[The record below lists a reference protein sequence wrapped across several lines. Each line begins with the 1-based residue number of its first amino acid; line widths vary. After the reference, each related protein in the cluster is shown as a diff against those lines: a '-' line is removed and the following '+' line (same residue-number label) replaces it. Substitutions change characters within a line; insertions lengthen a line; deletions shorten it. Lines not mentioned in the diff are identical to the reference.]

1 MNKISK
7 FLTLVILIVVVL
19 LFGIYQY
26 RTFIQTEIYQEN
38 SEHLLATYEQVSRTF
53 TLFTQRNWNVLADWD
68 EYLQYISD
76 SENTETAWHDF
87 ADRKNNWQYSDF
99 YMFNEHCD
107 FLTASNRK
115 GTADSI
121 RNCFQE
127 MYSSGCP
134 TISDYTASSGK
145 HKVVFAIPLSNPFC
159 LDNITYTGVAVSYDV
174 TTVEDMISNNVYG
187 DKSSCYLV
195 NAKGHVILSLESQSE
210 FLSEQ
215 DNLFTFL
222 KSNAVFSENT
232 NDAVEHDLQK
242 VVEGRAKFN
251 SQGTSYYMVYQPVG
265 LNDWSILG
273 IVQTAAVNSPD
284 EKIMHVTI
292 AAITVLA
299 ACLLLLL
306 LRLSSLNAEY
316 KLKHQELLHQALK
329 AQKEQ
334 TDQLFYGMTCI
345 VDRYIVVDLL
355 KNRYEYHEYSSNSL
369 YPETGSYQNLL
380 DTVARNYIVLSD
392 TENIKISHLL
402 NKEYLQKVLHKGNG
416 IMKIEYSK
424 RTENIYKLMNVV
436 AVEWDESGIPLKV
449 MMISQDIGKRH
460 ELENL
465 ANTDGLTG
473 LFNERYFSSVLHRKE
488 KKKLPF
494 VLYYL
499 DLDHFK
505 PVNDT
510 YGHDMGDKLLKAVA
524 ERLLKCIRS
533 NDFAFRIGGDEFAL
547 IISAEM
553 EDSLCMQTKMRIIQ
567 SLLRPYEI
575 DGKTLHIG
583 ASCGYAVYPL
593 ETEDTGKIR
602 ILADQRMY
610 AEKKKIIKKPQGLSP
625 KILLQMTECKRGAV
639 GKCNFSSRQPLLHY
653 LLMHHSEHQRS
664 SMTFFY
670 SHTSVCLPGE
680 WPP

>member
-1 MNKISK
+1 MSQQPHHQKKENIMNKICK
-7 FLTLVILIVVVL
+7 FLTLIILIVAVL

-38 SEHLLATYEQVSRTF
+38 SEHLLATYEQVNRTF
-53 TLFTQRNWNVLADWD
+53 TLFTQRNWNVLSDWD

-76 SENTETAWHDF
+76 SENTETVWHDF

-107 FLTASNRK
+107 FLTANNRK

-127 MYSSGCP
+127 MYSFECP

-145 HKVVFAIPLSNPFC
+145 HKVVFAIPLSHPFC
-159 LDNITYTGVAVSYDV
+159 LNNITYTGVAVSYDV
-174 TTVEDMISNNVYG
+174 TTVEDMMSNNVYG

-210 FLSEQ
+210 FLSEHE
-215 DNLFTFL
+215 NLFTFL
-222 KSNAVFSENT
+222 KDNAVFSENT
-232 NDAVEHDLQK
+232 YDAVEHDLQK
-242 VVEGRAKFN
+242 VVKGRAKFN

-299 ACLLLLL
+299 TCLLLLL

-345 VDRYIVVDLL
+345 VDRYTVVDLL
-355 KNRYEYHEYSSNSL
+355 KDRYEYHEYSSNSL

-424 RTENIYKLMNVV
+424 RTENIYKIMNVV
-436 AVEWDESGIPLKV
+436 AVEWDEAGIPQKV
-449 MMISQDIGKRH
+449 MMIAQDIGKRH

-488 KKKLPF
+488 QKKLPF

-553 EDSLCMQTKMRIIQ
+553 GDSLCMQTKMRIVQ
-567 SLLRPYEI
+567 SLLLPYEI

-610 AEKKKIIKKPQGLSP
+610 AEKKENHRKAAESQSKDPSP
-625 KILLQMTECKRGAV
+625 
-639 GKCNFSSRQPLLHY
+639 ND
-653 LLMHHSEHQRS
+653 
-664 SMTFFY
+664 
-670 SHTSVCLPGE
+670 
-680 WPP
+680 

>member
-1 MNKISK
+1 MNKICK
-7 FLTLVILIVVVL
+7 FLTLIILIVAVL

-38 SEHLLATYEQVSRTF
+38 SEHLLATYEQVNRTF
-53 TLFTQRNWNVLADWD
+53 TLFTQRNWNVLSDWD

-76 SENTETAWHDF
+76 SENTETVWHDF

-107 FLTASNRK
+107 FLTANNRK

-127 MYSSGCP
+127 MYSFECP

-145 HKVVFAIPLSNPFC
+145 HKVVFAIPLSHPFC
-159 LDNITYTGVAVSYDV
+159 LNNITYTGVAVSYDV
-174 TTVEDMISNNVYG
+174 STVEDMISNNVYG

-210 FLSEQ
+210 FLSGHE
-215 DNLFTFL
+215 NLFTFL
-222 KSNAVFSENT
+222 KDNAVFSENT
-232 NDAVEHDLQK
+232 YDAVEHDLQK
-242 VVEGRAKFN
+242 VVKGRAKFN

-299 ACLLLLL
+299 TCLLLLL

-345 VDRYIVVDLL
+345 VDRYTVVDLL
-355 KNRYEYHEYSSNSL
+355 KDRYEYHEYSSNNL

-380 DTVARNYIVLSD
+380 DTAARNYIVLSD
-392 TENIKISHLL
+392 TENIKMSHLL

-424 RTENIYKLMNVV
+424 RTENIYKIMNVV
-436 AVEWDESGIPLKV
+436 AVEWDEAGIPQKV

-488 KKKLPF
+488 QKKLPF

-553 EDSLCMQTKMRIIQ
+553 GDSLCMQTKMRIVQ
-567 SLLRPYEI
+567 SLLLPYEI

-610 AEKKKIIKKPQGLSP
+610 AEKKENHRKAAESQSKDPSP
-625 KILLQMTECKRGAV
+625 
-639 GKCNFSSRQPLLHY
+639 ND
-653 LLMHHSEHQRS
+653 
-664 SMTFFY
+664 
-670 SHTSVCLPGE
+670 
-680 WPP
+680 

>member
-1 MNKISK
+1 MNKICK
-7 FLTLVILIVVVL
+7 FLTLIILIVAVL

-38 SEHLLATYEQVSRTF
+38 SEHLLATYEQVNRTF
-53 TLFTQRNWNVLADWD
+53 TLFTQRNWNVLSDWD

-76 SENTETAWHDF
+76 SENTETVWHDF

-107 FLTASNRK
+107 FLTANNRK

-127 MYSSGCP
+127 MYSFECP

-145 HKVVFAIPLSNPFC
+145 HKVVFAIPLSHPFC
-159 LDNITYTGVAVSYDV
+159 LNNITYTGVAVSYDV

-210 FLSEQ
+210 FLSEHE
-215 DNLFTFL
+215 NLFTFL
-222 KSNAVFSENT
+222 KDNAVFSENT
-232 NDAVEHDLQK
+232 YDAVEHDLQK
-242 VVEGRAKFN
+242 VVKGRAKFN
-251 SQGTSYYMVYQPVG
+251 SQGTSYYMFYQPVG

-299 ACLLLLL
+299 TCLLLLL

-345 VDRYIVVDLL
+345 VDRYTVVDLL
-355 KNRYEYHEYSSNSL
+355 KDRYEYHEYSSNSL

-424 RTENIYKLMNVV
+424 RTENVYKIMNVV
-436 AVEWDESGIPLKV
+436 AVEWDEAGIPQKV
-449 MMISQDIGKRH
+449 MMIAQDIGKRH

-488 KKKLPF
+488 QKKLPF

-533 NDFAFRIGGDEFAL
+533 NDLAFRIGGDEFAL

-553 EDSLCMQTKMRIIQ
+553 EDSLCMQTKMRIVQ
-567 SLLRPYEI
+567 SLLLPYEI

-610 AEKKKIIKKPQGLSP
+610 AEKKENHRKAAESQSKDPSP
-625 KILLQMTECKRGAV
+625 
-639 GKCNFSSRQPLLHY
+639 ND
-653 LLMHHSEHQRS
+653 
-664 SMTFFY
+664 
-670 SHTSVCLPGE
+670 
-680 WPP
+680 

>member
-215 DNLFTFL
+215 ENLFTFL
-222 KSNAVFSENT
+222 KDNAVFSENT

-292 AAITVLA
+292 DAITVLA

-355 KNRYEYHEYSSNSL
+355 KDRYEYHEYSSNSL

-424 RTENIYKLMNVV
+424 RTENVYKIMNVV
-436 AVEWDESGIPLKV
+436 AVEWDEAGIPQKV
-449 MMISQDIGKRH
+449 MMIAQDIGKRH

-488 KKKLPF
+488 QKKLPF

-610 AEKKKIIKKPQGLSP
+610 AEKKENHQKAARSQSKDPSP
-625 KILLQMTECKRGAV
+625 
-639 GKCNFSSRQPLLHY
+639 ND
-653 LLMHHSEHQRS
+653 
-664 SMTFFY
+664 
-670 SHTSVCLPGE
+670 
-680 WPP
+680 

>member
-1 MNKISK
+1 MNKICK
-7 FLTLVILIVVVL
+7 FLTLIILIVVVL

-38 SEHLLATYEQVSRTF
+38 SEHLLATYEQVNRTF
-53 TLFTQRNWNVLADWD
+53 TLFTQRNWNVLSDWD
-68 EYLQYISD
+68 EYLQCISD
-76 SENTETAWHDF
+76 SENTETVWHDF

-107 FLTASNRK
+107 FLTANNRK

-127 MYSSGCP
+127 MYSSECP
-134 TISDYTASSGK
+134 TISDYIASSGK
-145 HKVVFAIPLSNPFC
+145 HKVVFAIPLSHPFC
-159 LDNITYTGVAVSYDV
+159 LNNITYTGVAVSYDV

-210 FLSEQ
+210 FLSEHE
-215 DNLFTFL
+215 NLFTFL
-222 KSNAVFSENT
+222 KDNAVFSENT
-232 NDAVEHDLQK
+232 YDAVEHDLQK
-242 VVEGRAKFN
+242 VVKGRAKFN
-251 SQGTSYYMVYQPVG
+251 SQGISYYMVYQPVG

-292 AAITVLA
+292 VAITVLA
-299 ACLLLLL
+299 TCLLLLL

-345 VDRYIVVDLL
+345 VDRYTVVDLL
-355 KNRYEYHEYSSNSL
+355 KDRYEYHEYSNSNNL

-380 DTVARNYIVLSD
+380 DTAARNYIVLSD

-424 RTENIYKLMNVV
+424 RTENIYKIMNVV
-436 AVEWDESGIPLKV
+436 AVEWDEAGIPQKV

-488 KKKLPF
+488 QKKLPF

-553 EDSLCMQTKMRIIQ
+553 DDSLCMQTKMRIVQ
-567 SLLRPYEI
+567 SLLLPYEI

-593 ETEDTGKIR
+593 VEATQ
-602 ILADQRMY
+602 LHL
-610 AEKKKIIKKPQGLSP
+610 LSP
-625 KILLQMTECKRGAV
+625 PHHPDCGTQ
-639 GKCNFSSRQPLLHY
+639 FPSQPCCAPELFL
-653 LLMHHSEHQRS
+653 
-664 SMTFFY
+664 
-670 SHTSVCLPGE
+670 
-680 WPP
+680 

>member
-1 MNKISK
+1 MNKICK
-7 FLTLVILIVVVL
+7 FLTLIILIVVVL

-38 SEHLLATYEQVSRTF
+38 SEHLLATYEQVNRTF
-53 TLFTQRNWNVLADWD
+53 TLFTQRNWNVLSDWD
-68 EYLQYISD
+68 EYLQCISD
-76 SENTETAWHDF
+76 SENTETVWHDF

-99 YMFNEHCD
+99 YMFNKHCD
-107 FLTASNRK
+107 FLTANNRK

-121 RNCFQE
+121 QNCFQE

-145 HKVVFAIPLSNPFC
+145 HKVVFAIPLSHPFC
-159 LDNITYTGVAVSYDV
+159 LNNITYTGVAVSYDV

-187 DKSSCYLV
+187 DKSSCYLI

-210 FLSEQ
+210 FLSEHE
-215 DNLFTFL
+215 NLFTFL
-222 KSNAVFSENT
+222 KDNAVFSENT
-232 NDAVEHDLQK
+232 YDAVEHDLQK
-242 VVEGRAKFN
+242 VVKGRAKFN
-251 SQGTSYYMVYQPVG
+251 IQGTSYYMVYQPVG

-299 ACLLLLL
+299 TCLLLLL

-345 VDRYIVVDLL
+345 VDRYTVVDLL
-355 KNRYEYHEYSSNSL
+355 KDRYEYHEYSSNNL

-380 DTVARNYIVLSD
+380 DTAARNYIVLSD
-392 TENIKISHLL
+392 TENIKMSHLL

-424 RTENIYKLMNVV
+424 RTENIYKIMNVV
-436 AVEWDESGIPLKV
+436 AVEWDEAGIPQKV

-488 KKKLPF
+488 QKKLPF

-553 EDSLCMQTKMRIIQ
+553 GDSLCMQTKMRIVQ
-567 SLLRPYEI
+567 SLLLPYEI

-610 AEKKKIIKKPQGLSP
+610 AEKKENHRKAAESQSKDPSP
-625 KILLQMTECKRGAV
+625 
-639 GKCNFSSRQPLLHY
+639 ND
-653 LLMHHSEHQRS
+653 
-664 SMTFFY
+664 
-670 SHTSVCLPGE
+670 
-680 WPP
+680 

>member
-1 MNKISK
+1 MNKICK
-7 FLTLVILIVVVL
+7 FLTLIILIVAVL

-38 SEHLLATYEQVSRTF
+38 SEHLLATYEQVNRTF
-53 TLFTQRNWNVLADWD
+53 TLFTQRNWNVLSDWD

-76 SENTETAWHDF
+76 SENTETVWHDF

-107 FLTASNRK
+107 FLTANNRK

-127 MYSSGCP
+127 MYSFECP

-145 HKVVFAIPLSNPFC
+145 HKVVFAIPLSHPFC
-159 LDNITYTGVAVSYDV
+159 LNNITYTGVAVSYDV

-210 FLSEQ
+210 FLSEHE
-215 DNLFTFL
+215 NLFTFL
-222 KSNAVFSENT
+222 KDNAVFSENT
-232 NDAVEHDLQK
+232 YDAVEHDLQK
-242 VVEGRAKFN
+242 VVKGRAKFN

-299 ACLLLLL
+299 TCLLLLL

-345 VDRYIVVDLL
+345 VDRYTVVDLL
-355 KNRYEYHEYSSNSL
+355 KDRYEYHEYSSNSL

-424 RTENIYKLMNVV
+424 RTENVYKIMNVV
-436 AVEWDESGIPLKV
+436 AVEWDEAGIPQKV
-449 MMISQDIGKRH
+449 MMIAQDIGKRH

-488 KKKLPF
+488 QKKLPF

-553 EDSLCMQTKMRIIQ
+553 EDSLCMQTKMRIVQ
-567 SLLRPYEI
+567 SLLLPYEI

-583 ASCGYAVYPL
+583 ASCGYAVYPR

-610 AEKKKIIKKPQGLSP
+610 AEKKENHRKAAESQSKDPSP
-625 KILLQMTECKRGAV
+625 
-639 GKCNFSSRQPLLHY
+639 ND
-653 LLMHHSEHQRS
+653 
-664 SMTFFY
+664 
-670 SHTSVCLPGE
+670 
-680 WPP
+680 

>member
-1 MNKISK
+1 MNKICK
-7 FLTLVILIVVVL
+7 GLTLIILIVVVL

-38 SEHLLATYEQVSRTF
+38 SEHLLATYEQVNRTF
-53 TLFTQRNWNVLADWD
+53 TLFTQRNWNVLSDWD
-68 EYLQYISD
+68 EYLQCISD
-76 SENTETAWHDF
+76 SENTETVWHDF

-107 FLTASNRK
+107 FLTANNRK

-127 MYSSGCP
+127 MYSSECP
-134 TISDYTASSGK
+134 TISDYIASSGK
-145 HKVVFAIPLSNPFC
+145 HKVVFAIPLSHPFC
-159 LDNITYTGVAVSYDV
+159 LNNITYTGVAVSYDV

-210 FLSEQ
+210 FLSEHE
-215 DNLFTFL
+215 NLFTFL
-222 KSNAVFSENT
+222 KDNAVFSENT
-232 NDAVEHDLQK
+232 YDAVEHDLQK
-242 VVEGRAKFN
+242 VVKGRAKFN
-251 SQGTSYYMVYQPVG
+251 SQGISYYMVYQPVG

-292 AAITVLA
+292 VAITVLA
-299 ACLLLLL
+299 TCLLLLL

-345 VDRYIVVDLL
+345 VDRYTVVDLL
-355 KNRYEYHEYSSNSL
+355 KDRYEYHEYSNSNNL

-380 DTVARNYIVLSD
+380 DTAARNYIVLSD

-424 RTENIYKLMNVV
+424 RTENIYKIMNVV
-436 AVEWDESGIPLKV
+436 AVEWDEAGIPQKV

-488 KKKLPF
+488 QKKLPF

-553 EDSLCMQTKMRIIQ
+553 DDSLCMQTKMRIVQ
-567 SLLRPYEI
+567 SLLLPYEI
-575 DGKTLHIG
+575 DGKTLPIG

-610 AEKKKIIKKPQGLSP
+610 AEKKENHRKAAESQSKDPSP
-625 KILLQMTECKRGAV
+625 
-639 GKCNFSSRQPLLHY
+639 ND
-653 LLMHHSEHQRS
+653 
-664 SMTFFY
+664 
-670 SHTSVCLPGE
+670 
-680 WPP
+680 

>member
-1 MNKISK
+1 MNKICK
-7 FLTLVILIVVVL
+7 FLTLIILIVVVL

-38 SEHLLATYEQVSRTF
+38 SEHLLATYEQVNRTF
-53 TLFTQRNWNVLADWD
+53 TLFTQRNWNVLSDWD
-68 EYLQYISD
+68 EYLQCISD
-76 SENTETAWHDF
+76 SENAETVWHDF

-107 FLTASNRK
+107 FLTANNRK

-145 HKVVFAIPLSNPFC
+145 HKVVFAIPLSHPFC
-159 LDNITYTGVAVSYDV
+159 LNNITYTGVAVSYDV

-187 DKSSCYLV
+187 DTSSCYLV

-210 FLSEQ
+210 FLSEHE
-215 DNLFTFL
+215 NLFTFL
-222 KSNAVFSENT
+222 KDNAVFSENT
-232 NDAVEHDLQK
+232 YDAVEHDLQK
-242 VVEGRAKFN
+242 VVKGRAKFN

-299 ACLLLLL
+299 TCLLLLL

-345 VDRYIVVDLL
+345 VDRYTVVDLL
-355 KNRYEYHEYSSNSL
+355 KDRYEYHEYSSNSL

-380 DTVARNYIVLSD
+380 DTIARNYIVLSD

-402 NKEYLQKVLHKGNG
+402 NKDYLQKVLHKGNG

-424 RTENIYKLMNVV
+424 RTENVYKIMNVV
-436 AVEWDESGIPLKV
+436 AVEWDEAGIPQKV
-449 MMISQDIGKRH
+449 MMIAQDIGKRH

-488 KKKLPF
+488 QKKLPF

-553 EDSLCMQTKMRIIQ
+553 EDSLCMQTKMRIVQ
-567 SLLRPYEI
+567 SLLLPYEI

-610 AEKKKIIKKPQGLSP
+610 AEKKENHRKAAESQSKDPSP
-625 KILLQMTECKRGAV
+625 NG
-639 GKCNFSSRQPLLHY
+639 
-653 LLMHHSEHQRS
+653 
-664 SMTFFY
+664 
-670 SHTSVCLPGE
+670 
-680 WPP
+680 

>member
-1 MNKISK
+1 MNKICK
-7 FLTLVILIVVVL
+7 FLTLIILIVVVL

-38 SEHLLATYEQVSRTF
+38 SEHLLATYEQVNRTF
-53 TLFTQRNWNVLADWD
+53 TLFTQRNWNVLSDWD
-68 EYLQYISD
+68 EYLQCISD
-76 SENTETAWHDF
+76 SENTETVWHDF

-107 FLTASNRK
+107 FLTANNRK

-127 MYSSGCP
+127 MYSSECP

-145 HKVVFAIPLSNPFC
+145 HKVVFAIPLSHPFC
-159 LDNITYTGVAVSYDV
+159 LNNITYTGVAVSYDV

-210 FLSEQ
+210 FLSGHE
-215 DNLFTFL
+215 NLFTFL
-222 KSNAVFSENT
+222 KDNAVFSENT
-232 NDAVEHDLQK
+232 YDAVEHDLQK
-242 VVEGRAKFN
+242 VVKGRAKFN
-251 SQGTSYYMVYQPVG
+251 SQGISYYMVYQPVG

-299 ACLLLLL
+299 TCLLLLL

-345 VDRYIVVDLL
+345 VDRYTVVDLL
-355 KNRYEYHEYSSNSL
+355 KDRYEYHEYSSNNL

-380 DTVARNYIVLSD
+380 DTAARNYIVLSD

-424 RTENIYKLMNVV
+424 RTENVYKIMNVV
-436 AVEWDESGIPLKV
+436 AVEWDEAGIPQKV

-488 KKKLPF
+488 QKKLPF

-553 EDSLCMQTKMRIIQ
+553 EDSLCMQTKMRIVQ
-567 SLLRPYEI
+567 SLLLPYEI

-610 AEKKKIIKKPQGLSP
+610 AEKKENHRKAAESQSKDPSP
-625 KILLQMTECKRGAV
+625 
-639 GKCNFSSRQPLLHY
+639 ND
-653 LLMHHSEHQRS
+653 
-664 SMTFFY
+664 
-670 SHTSVCLPGE
+670 
-680 WPP
+680 

>member
-1 MNKISK
+1 MNKICK
-7 FLTLVILIVVVL
+7 FLTLIILIVAVL

-38 SEHLLATYEQVSRTF
+38 SEHLLATYEQVNRTF
-53 TLFTQRNWNVLADWD
+53 TLFTQRNWNVLSDWD

-76 SENTETAWHDF
+76 SENTETVWHDF

-107 FLTASNRK
+107 FLTANNRK

-127 MYSSGCP
+127 MYSSECP

-145 HKVVFAIPLSNPFC
+145 HKVVFAIPLSHPFC

-174 TTVEDMISNNVYG
+174 STVEDMISNNVYG

-210 FLSEQ
+210 FLSEHE
-215 DNLFTFL
+215 NLFTFL
-222 KSNAVFSENT
+222 KDNAVFSENT
-232 NDAVEHDLQK
+232 YDAVEHDLQK
-242 VVEGRAKFN
+242 VVKGRAKFN
-251 SQGTSYYMVYQPVG
+251 SRGTSYYMVYQPVG

-299 ACLLLLL
+299 TCLLLLL

-345 VDRYIVVDLL
+345 VDRYTVVDLL
-355 KNRYEYHEYSSNSL
+355 KDRYEYHEYSSNNL

-380 DTVARNYIVLSD
+380 DTAARNYIVLSD
-392 TENIKISHLL
+392 TENIKMSHLL

-424 RTENIYKLMNVV
+424 RTENVYKIMNVV
-436 AVEWDESGIPLKV
+436 AVEWDEAGIPQKV

-488 KKKLPF
+488 QKKLPF

-553 EDSLCMQTKMRIIQ
+553 EDSLCMQTKMRIVQ
-567 SLLRPYEI
+567 SLLLPYEI

-610 AEKKKIIKKPQGLSP
+610 AEKKENHRKAAESQSKDPSP
-625 KILLQMTECKRGAV
+625 
-639 GKCNFSSRQPLLHY
+639 ND
-653 LLMHHSEHQRS
+653 
-664 SMTFFY
+664 
-670 SHTSVCLPGE
+670 
-680 WPP
+680 

>member
-1 MNKISK
+1 MNKICK
-7 FLTLVILIVVVL
+7 FLTLIILIVAVL

-38 SEHLLATYEQVSRTF
+38 SEHLLATYEQVNRTF
-53 TLFTQRNWNVLADWD
+53 TLFTQRNWNVLSDWD

-76 SENTETAWHDF
+76 SENTETVWHDF

-107 FLTASNRK
+107 FLTANNRK

-127 MYSSGCP
+127 MYSFECP

-145 HKVVFAIPLSNPFC
+145 HKVVFAIPLSHPFC
-159 LDNITYTGVAVSYDV
+159 LNNITYTGVAVSYDV

-210 FLSEQ
+210 FLSEHE
-215 DNLFTFL
+215 NLFTFL
-222 KSNAVFSENT
+222 KDNAVFSENT
-232 NDAVEHDLQK
+232 YDAVEHDLQK
-242 VVEGRAKFN
+242 VVKGRAKFN

-299 ACLLLLL
+299 TCLLLLL

-334 TDQLFYGMTCI
+334 TDQLFYVMTCI
-345 VDRYIVVDLL
+345 VDRYTVVDLL
-355 KNRYEYHEYSSNSL
+355 KDRYEYHEYSSNSL

-424 RTENIYKLMNVV
+424 RTENIYKIMNVV
-436 AVEWDESGIPLKV
+436 AVEWDEAGIPQKV
-449 MMISQDIGKRH
+449 MMIAQDIGKRH

-488 KKKLPF
+488 QKKLPF

-553 EDSLCMQTKMRIIQ
+553 GDSLCMQTKMRIVQ
-567 SLLRPYEI
+567 SLLLPYEI

-610 AEKKKIIKKPQGLSP
+610 AEKKENHRKAAESQSKDPSP
-625 KILLQMTECKRGAV
+625 
-639 GKCNFSSRQPLLHY
+639 ND
-653 LLMHHSEHQRS
+653 
-664 SMTFFY
+664 
-670 SHTSVCLPGE
+670 
-680 WPP
+680 

>member
-174 TTVEDMISNNVYG
+174 STVEDMISNNVYG

-210 FLSEQ
+210 FLSEHE
-215 DNLFTFL
+215 NLFTFL
-222 KSNAVFSENT
+222 KDNAVFSENT
-232 NDAVEHDLQK
+232 YDAVEHDLQK
-242 VVEGRAKFN
+242 VVKGRAKFN

-292 AAITVLA
+292 ATITGLA
-299 ACLLLLL
+299 VCLLLLL

-345 VDRYIVVDLL
+345 VDRYTVVDLL
-355 KNRYEYHEYSSNSL
+355 KDRYEYHEYSNSNNL

-380 DTVARNYIVLSD
+380 DTAARNYIVLSD

-610 AEKKKIIKKPQGLSP
+610 AEKKENHQKAARSQSKDPSP
-625 KILLQMTECKRGAV
+625 
-639 GKCNFSSRQPLLHY
+639 ND
-653 LLMHHSEHQRS
+653 
-664 SMTFFY
+664 
-670 SHTSVCLPGE
+670 
-680 WPP
+680 

>member
-1 MNKISK
+1 MSQQPHHQKKENIMNKICK
-7 FLTLVILIVVVL
+7 FLTLIILIVAVL

-38 SEHLLATYEQVSRTF
+38 SEHLLATYEQVNRTF
-53 TLFTQRNWNVLADWD
+53 TLFTQRNWNVLSDWD

-76 SENTETAWHDF
+76 SENTETVWHDF

-107 FLTASNRK
+107 FLTANNRK

-127 MYSSGCP
+127 MYSFECP

-145 HKVVFAIPLSNPFC
+145 HKVVFAIPLSHPFC
-159 LDNITYTGVAVSYDV
+159 LNNITYTGVAVSYDV

-210 FLSEQ
+210 FLSEHE
-215 DNLFTFL
+215 NLFTFL
-222 KSNAVFSENT
+222 KDNAVFSENT
-232 NDAVEHDLQK
+232 YDAVEHDLQK
-242 VVEGRAKFN
+242 VVKGRAKFN

-299 ACLLLLL
+299 TCLLLLL

-345 VDRYIVVDLL
+345 VDRYTVVDLL
-355 KNRYEYHEYSSNSL
+355 KDRYEYHEYSSNSL

-424 RTENIYKLMNVV
+424 RTENVYKIMNVV
-436 AVEWDESGIPLKV
+436 AVEWDEAGIPQKV
-449 MMISQDIGKRH
+449 MMIAQDIGKRH

-488 KKKLPF
+488 QKKLPF

-553 EDSLCMQTKMRIIQ
+553 GDSLCMQTKMRIVQ
-567 SLLRPYEI
+567 SLLLPYEI

-610 AEKKKIIKKPQGLSP
+610 AEKKENHRKAAESQSKDPSP
-625 KILLQMTECKRGAV
+625 
-639 GKCNFSSRQPLLHY
+639 ND
-653 LLMHHSEHQRS
+653 
-664 SMTFFY
+664 
-670 SHTSVCLPGE
+670 
-680 WPP
+680 

>member
-1 MNKISK
+1 MNKICK
-7 FLTLVILIVVVL
+7 FLTLIILIVAVL

-38 SEHLLATYEQVSRTF
+38 SEHLLATYEQVNRTF
-53 TLFTQRNWNVLADWD
+53 TLFTQRNWNVLSDWD

-76 SENTETAWHDF
+76 SENTETVWHDF

-107 FLTASNRK
+107 FLTANNRK

-127 MYSSGCP
+127 MYSFECP

-145 HKVVFAIPLSNPFC
+145 HKVVFAIPLSHPFC
-159 LDNITYTGVAVSYDV
+159 LNNITYTGVAVSYDV

-210 FLSEQ
+210 FLSEHE
-215 DNLFTFL
+215 NLFTFL
-222 KSNAVFSENT
+222 KDNAVFSENT
-232 NDAVEHDLQK
+232 YDAVEHDLQK
-242 VVEGRAKFN
+242 VVKGRAKFN

-299 ACLLLLL
+299 TCLLLLL

-345 VDRYIVVDLL
+345 VDRYTVVDLL
-355 KNRYEYHEYSSNSL
+355 KDRYEYHEYSSNSL

-392 TENIKISHLL
+392 TEDIKISHLL

-424 RTENIYKLMNVV
+424 RTENIYKIMNVV
-436 AVEWDESGIPLKV
+436 AVEWDEAGIPQKV
-449 MMISQDIGKRH
+449 MMIAQDIGKRH

-488 KKKLPF
+488 QKKLPF

-553 EDSLCMQTKMRIIQ
+553 GDSLCMQTKMRIVQ
-567 SLLRPYEI
+567 SLLLPYEI

-610 AEKKKIIKKPQGLSP
+610 AEKKENHRKAAESQSKDPSP
-625 KILLQMTECKRGAV
+625 
-639 GKCNFSSRQPLLHY
+639 ND
-653 LLMHHSEHQRS
+653 
-664 SMTFFY
+664 
-670 SHTSVCLPGE
+670 
-680 WPP
+680 

>member
-1 MNKISK
+1 MSKICK
-7 FLTLVILIVVVL
+7 FLTLIILIVVVL

-38 SEHLLATYEQVSRTF
+38 SEHLLATYEQVNRTF
-53 TLFTQRNWNVLADWD
+53 TLFTQRNWNVLSDWD
-68 EYLQYISD
+68 EYLQCISD
-76 SENTETAWHDF
+76 SENTETVWHDF

-107 FLTASNRK
+107 FLTANNRK

-121 RNCFQE
+121 QNCFQE

-134 TISDYTASSGK
+134 TISDYIASSGK
-145 HKVVFAIPLSNPFC
+145 HKVVFAIPLSHPFC
-159 LDNITYTGVAVSYDV
+159 LSNITYTGVAVSYDV

-210 FLSEQ
+210 FLSEHE
-215 DNLFTFL
+215 NLFTFL
-222 KSNAVFSENT
+222 KDNAVFSENT
-232 NDAVEHDLQK
+232 YDAVEHDLQK
-242 VVEGRAKFN
+242 VVKGRAKFN
-251 SQGTSYYMVYQPVG
+251 SQGISYYMVYQPVG

-299 ACLLLLL
+299 TCLLLLL

-355 KNRYEYHEYSSNSL
+355 KDRYEYHEYSSNNL

-380 DTVARNYIVLSD
+380 DTAARNYIVLSD

-424 RTENIYKLMNVV
+424 RTENVYKIMNVV
-436 AVEWDESGIPLKV
+436 AVEWDEAGIPQKV
-449 MMISQDIGKRH
+449 MMIAQDIGKRH

-488 KKKLPF
+488 QKKLPF

-553 EDSLCMQTKMRIIQ
+553 GDSLCMQTKMRIVQ
-567 SLLRPYEI
+567 SLLLPYEI

-610 AEKKKIIKKPQGLSP
+610 AEKKENHRKAAESQSKDPSQ
-625 KILLQMTECKRGAV
+625 
-639 GKCNFSSRQPLLHY
+639 ND
-653 LLMHHSEHQRS
+653 
-664 SMTFFY
+664 
-670 SHTSVCLPGE
+670 
-680 WPP
+680 

>member
-1 MNKISK
+1 MSQQPHHQKKENIMNKICK
-7 FLTLVILIVVVL
+7 FLTLIILIVAVL

-38 SEHLLATYEQVSRTF
+38 SEHLLATYEQVNRTF
-53 TLFTQRNWNVLADWD
+53 TLFTQRNWNVLSDWD

-76 SENTETAWHDF
+76 SENTETVWHDF

-107 FLTASNRK
+107 FLTANNRK

-127 MYSSGCP
+127 MYSFECP

-145 HKVVFAIPLSNPFC
+145 HKVVFAIPLSHPFC
-159 LDNITYTGVAVSYDV
+159 LNNITYTGVAVSYDV

-210 FLSEQ
+210 FLSEHE
-215 DNLFTFL
+215 NLFTFL
-222 KSNAVFSENT
+222 KDNAVFSENT
-232 NDAVEHDLQK
+232 YDAVEHDLQK
-242 VVEGRAKFN
+242 VVKGRAKFN

-299 ACLLLLL
+299 TCLLLLL

-345 VDRYIVVDLL
+345 VDRYTVVDLL
-355 KNRYEYHEYSSNSL
+355 KDRYEYHEYSSNSL

-424 RTENIYKLMNVV
+424 RTENVYKIMNVV
-436 AVEWDESGIPLKV
+436 AVEWDEAGIPQKV
-449 MMISQDIGKRH
+449 MMIAQDIGKRH

-488 KKKLPF
+488 QKKLPF

-553 EDSLCMQTKMRIIQ
+553 EDSLCMQTKMRIVQ
-567 SLLRPYEI
+567 SLLLPYEI

-610 AEKKKIIKKPQGLSP
+610 AEKKENHRKAAESQSKDPSP
-625 KILLQMTECKRGAV
+625 
-639 GKCNFSSRQPLLHY
+639 ND
-653 LLMHHSEHQRS
+653 
-664 SMTFFY
+664 
-670 SHTSVCLPGE
+670 
-680 WPP
+680 

>member
-145 HKVVFAIPLSNPFC
+145 HKVVFAIPLSTPFC

-174 TTVEDMISNNVYG
+174 STVEDMISNNVYG
-187 DKSSCYLV
+187 NKSSCYLI

-215 DNLFTFL
+215 ENLFTFL
-222 KSNAVFSENT
+222 KDNAVFSENT

-355 KNRYEYHEYSSNSL
+355 KDRYEYHEYSSNSL

-402 NKEYLQKVLHKGNG
+402 NKEYLHKVLHKGNG

-424 RTENIYKLMNVV
+424 RTENVYKIMNVV
-436 AVEWDESGIPLKV
+436 AVEWDEAGIPQKV
-449 MMISQDIGKRH
+449 MMIAQDIGKRH

-488 KKKLPF
+488 QKKLPF

-553 EDSLCMQTKMRIIQ
+553 EDSLCMQTKMRIVQ
-567 SLLRPYEI
+567 SLLLPYEI

-610 AEKKKIIKKPQGLSP
+610 AEKKENHRKAAESQSKDPSP
-625 KILLQMTECKRGAV
+625 
-639 GKCNFSSRQPLLHY
+639 ND
-653 LLMHHSEHQRS
+653 
-664 SMTFFY
+664 
-670 SHTSVCLPGE
+670 
-680 WPP
+680 

>member
-1 MNKISK
+1 MNKICK
-7 FLTLVILIVVVL
+7 FLTLIILIFVVL

-26 RTFIQTEIYQEN
+26 RTFIQTEIYREN
-38 SEHLLATYEQVSRTF
+38 SEHLLATYEQVNRTF
-53 TLFTQRNWNVLADWD
+53 TLFTQRNWNVLSDWD

-174 TTVEDMISNNVYG
+174 ATVESMISNNVYG

-195 NAKGHVILSLESQSE
+195 NAKGHIILSLESQSE

-232 NDAVEHDLQK
+232 YDAVEHDLQK
-242 VVEGRAKFN
+242 VVKGRAKFN

-292 AAITVLA
+292 VAITVLA
-299 ACLLLLL
+299 TCLLLLL

-345 VDRYIVVDLL
+345 VDRYTVVDLL
-355 KNRYEYHEYSSNSL
+355 KDRYEYHEYSNSNNL

-380 DTVARNYIVLSD
+380 DTAARNYIVLSD

-424 RTENIYKLMNVV
+424 RTENIYKIMNVV
-436 AVEWDESGIPLKV
+436 AVEWDEAGIPQKV

-488 KKKLPF
+488 QKKLPF

-553 EDSLCMQTKMRIIQ
+553 DDSLYMQTKMRIVQ
-567 SLLRPYEI
+567 SLLLPYEI

-610 AEKKKIIKKPQGLSP
+610 AEKKENHRKAAESQSKDPSP
-625 KILLQMTECKRGAV
+625 
-639 GKCNFSSRQPLLHY
+639 ND
-653 LLMHHSEHQRS
+653 
-664 SMTFFY
+664 
-670 SHTSVCLPGE
+670 
-680 WPP
+680 

>member
-1 MNKISK
+1 MNKICK
-7 FLTLVILIVVVL
+7 FLTLIILIVAVL

-38 SEHLLATYEQVSRTF
+38 SEHLLATYEQVNRTF
-53 TLFTQRNWNVLADWD
+53 TLFTQRNWNVLSDWD

-76 SENTETAWHDF
+76 SENTETVWHDF

-107 FLTASNRK
+107 FLTANNRK

-145 HKVVFAIPLSNPFC
+145 HKVVFAIPLSHPFC
-159 LDNITYTGVAVSYDV
+159 LNNITYTGVAVSYDV

-210 FLSEQ
+210 FLSEHE
-215 DNLFTFL
+215 NLFTFL
-222 KSNAVFSENT
+222 KDNAVFSENT
-232 NDAVEHDLQK
+232 YDAVEHDLQK
-242 VVEGRAKFN
+242 VVKGRAKFN

-299 ACLLLLL
+299 TCLLLLL

-345 VDRYIVVDLL
+345 VDRYTVVDLL
-355 KNRYEYHEYSSNSL
+355 KDRYEYHEYSSNSL

-424 RTENIYKLMNVV
+424 RTENVYKIMNVV
-436 AVEWDESGIPLKV
+436 AVEWDEAGIPQKV
-449 MMISQDIGKRH
+449 MMIAQDIGKRH

-488 KKKLPF
+488 QKKLPF

-553 EDSLCMQTKMRIIQ
+553 EDSLCMQTKMRIVQ
-567 SLLRPYEI
+567 SLLLPYEI

-610 AEKKKIIKKPQGLSP
+610 AEKKENHRKAAESQSKDPSP
-625 KILLQMTECKRGAV
+625 
-639 GKCNFSSRQPLLHY
+639 ND
-653 LLMHHSEHQRS
+653 
-664 SMTFFY
+664 
-670 SHTSVCLPGE
+670 
-680 WPP
+680 

>member
-1 MNKISK
+1 MNKICK
-7 FLTLVILIVVVL
+7 FLTLIILIVAVL

-38 SEHLLATYEQVSRTF
+38 SEHLLATYEQVNRTF
-53 TLFTQRNWNVLADWD
+53 TLFTQRNWNVLSDWD

-76 SENTETAWHDF
+76 SENTETVWHDF

-107 FLTASNRK
+107 FLTANNRK

-127 MYSSGCP
+127 MYSFECP

-145 HKVVFAIPLSNPFC
+145 HKVVFAIPLSHPFC
-159 LDNITYTGVAVSYDV
+159 LNNITYTGVAVSYDV

-210 FLSEQ
+210 FLSEHE
-215 DNLFTFL
+215 NLFTFL
-222 KSNAVFSENT
+222 KDNAVFSENT
-232 NDAVEHDLQK
+232 YDAVEHDLQK
-242 VVEGRAKFN
+242 VVKGRAKFN

-299 ACLLLLL
+299 TCLLLLL

-345 VDRYIVVDLL
+345 VDRYTVVDLL
-355 KNRYEYHEYSSNSL
+355 KDRYEYHEYSSNSL

-424 RTENIYKLMNVV
+424 RTENVYKIMNVV
-436 AVEWDESGIPLKV
+436 AVEWDEAGIPQKV
-449 MMISQDIGKRH
+449 MMIAQDIGKRH

-488 KKKLPF
+488 QKKLPF

-510 YGHDMGDKLLKAVA
+510 YGHAMGDKLLKAVA

-553 EDSLCMQTKMRIIQ
+553 EDSLCMQTKMRIVQ
-567 SLLRPYEI
+567 SLLLPYEI

-610 AEKKKIIKKPQGLSP
+610 AEKKENHRKAAESQSKDPSQ
-625 KILLQMTECKRGAV
+625 
-639 GKCNFSSRQPLLHY
+639 ND
-653 LLMHHSEHQRS
+653 
-664 SMTFFY
+664 
-670 SHTSVCLPGE
+670 
-680 WPP
+680 

>member
-1 MNKISK
+1 MNNICK
-7 FLTLVILIVVVL
+7 FLTLIILIVVVL

-38 SEHLLATYEQVSRTF
+38 SEHLLATYEQVNRTF
-53 TLFTQRNWNVLADWD
+53 TLFTQRNWNVLSDWD
-68 EYLQYISD
+68 EYLQCISD
-76 SENTETAWHDF
+76 SENTETVWHDF

-107 FLTASNRK
+107 FLTANNRK

-145 HKVVFAIPLSNPFC
+145 HKVVFAIPLSRPFC

-174 TTVEDMISNNVYG
+174 ATVEDMISNNVYG

-215 DNLFTFL
+215 ENLFTFL
-222 KSNAVFSENT
+222 KDNAIFSENT
-232 NDAVEHDLQK
+232 YDAVEHDLQK
-242 VVEGRAKFN
+242 VVKGRAKFS
-251 SQGTSYYMVYQPVG
+251 SQGISYYMVYQPVV

-273 IVQTAAVNSPD
+273 IVQTAAVNSQD

-299 ACLLLLL
+299 TCLLLLL

-329 AQKEQ
+329 TQKEQ

-355 KNRYEYHEYSSNSL
+355 KDRYEYHEYSSNSL

-424 RTENIYKLMNVV
+424 RTENVYKIMNVV
-436 AVEWDESGIPLKV
+436 AVEWDEAGIPQKV
-449 MMISQDIGKRH
+449 MMIAQDIGKRH

-488 KKKLPF
+488 QKKLPF

-567 SLLRPYEI
+567 SLLLPYEI

-610 AEKKKIIKKPQGLSP
+610 AEKKVNHRKAAESQSKDPSQ
-625 KILLQMTECKRGAV
+625 
-639 GKCNFSSRQPLLHY
+639 ND
-653 LLMHHSEHQRS
+653 
-664 SMTFFY
+664 
-670 SHTSVCLPGE
+670 
-680 WPP
+680 

>member
-1 MNKISK
+1 MNKICK
-7 FLTLVILIVVVL
+7 FLTLIILIVVVL

-38 SEHLLATYEQVSRTF
+38 SEHLLATYEQVNRTF
-53 TLFTQRNWNVLADWD
+53 TLFTQRNWNVLSDWD
-68 EYLQYISD
+68 EYLQCISD
-76 SENTETAWHDF
+76 SENTETVWHDF

-107 FLTASNRK
+107 FLTANNRK

-127 MYSSGCP
+127 MYSSECP
-134 TISDYTASSGK
+134 TISDYIASSGK
-145 HKVVFAIPLSNPFC
+145 HKVVFAIPLSHPFC
-159 LDNITYTGVAVSYDV
+159 LNNITYTGVAVSYDV

-210 FLSEQ
+210 FLSEHE
-215 DNLFTFL
+215 NLFTFL
-222 KSNAVFSENT
+222 KDNAVFSENT
-232 NDAVEHDLQK
+232 YDAVEHDLQK
-242 VVEGRAKFN
+242 VVKGRAKFN
-251 SQGTSYYMVYQPVG
+251 SQGISYYMVYQPVG

-292 AAITVLA
+292 VAITVLA
-299 ACLLLLL
+299 PCLLLLL

-345 VDRYIVVDLL
+345 VDRYTVVDLL
-355 KNRYEYHEYSSNSL
+355 KDRYEYHEYSNSNNL

-380 DTVARNYIVLSD
+380 DTAARNYIVLSD

-424 RTENIYKLMNVV
+424 RTENIYKIMNVV
-436 AVEWDESGIPLKV
+436 AVEWDEAGIPQKV

-488 KKKLPF
+488 QKKLPF

-553 EDSLCMQTKMRIIQ
+553 DDSLCMQTKMRIVQ
-567 SLLRPYEI
+567 SLLLPYEI

-610 AEKKKIIKKPQGLSP
+610 AEKRENHRKAAESQSKDPSP
-625 KILLQMTECKRGAV
+625 
-639 GKCNFSSRQPLLHY
+639 ND
-653 LLMHHSEHQRS
+653 
-664 SMTFFY
+664 
-670 SHTSVCLPGE
+670 
-680 WPP
+680 

>member
-1 MNKISK
+1 MNKICK
-7 FLTLVILIVVVL
+7 FLTLIILIVVVL

-38 SEHLLATYEQVSRTF
+38 SEHLLATYEQVNRTF
-53 TLFTQRNWNVLADWD
+53 TLFTQRNWNVLSDWD
-68 EYLQYISD
+68 EYLQCISD
-76 SENTETAWHDF
+76 SENTETVWHDF

-107 FLTASNRK
+107 FLTANNRK
-115 GTADSI
+115 GTANSI

-145 HKVVFAIPLSNPFC
+145 HKVVFAIPLSRPFC

-215 DNLFTFL
+215 ENLFTFL
-222 KSNAVFSENT
+222 KDNAIFSENT
-232 NDAVEHDLQK
+232 YDAVEHDLQK
-242 VVEGRAKFN
+242 VVKGRAKFS
-251 SQGTSYYMVYQPVG
+251 SQGISYYMVYQPVG

-273 IVQTAAVNSPD
+273 IVQTAAVNSQD

-299 ACLLLLL
+299 TCLLLLL

-329 AQKEQ
+329 TQKEQ

-345 VDRYIVVDLL
+345 VDRYTVVDLM
-355 KNRYEYHEYSSNSL
+355 KDRYEYHEYSSDNL
-369 YPETGSYQNLL
+369 YSETGSYQNLL
-380 DTVARNYIVLSD
+380 DTTSRSYIVLSD

-488 KKKLPF
+488 QKKLPF

-553 EDSLCMQTKMRIIQ
+553 EDSLCMQTKMRIVQ
-567 SLLRPYEI
+567 SLLLPYEI

-610 AEKKKIIKKPQGLSP
+610 AEKKENHQKAARSQSKDPSP
-625 KILLQMTECKRGAV
+625 
-639 GKCNFSSRQPLLHY
+639 ND
-653 LLMHHSEHQRS
+653 
-664 SMTFFY
+664 
-670 SHTSVCLPGE
+670 
-680 WPP
+680 

>member
-1 MNKISK
+1 MNKICK
-7 FLTLVILIVVVL
+7 FLTLIILIVVVL

-38 SEHLLATYEQVSRTF
+38 SEHLLATYEQVNRTF
-53 TLFTQRNWNVLADWD
+53 TLFTQRNWNVLSDWD
-68 EYLQYISD
+68 EYLQCISD
-76 SENTETAWHDF
+76 SENTETVWHDF

-107 FLTASNRK
+107 FLTANNRK

-121 RNCFQE
+121 QNCFQE

-145 HKVVFAIPLSNPFC
+145 HKVVFAIPLSHPFC
-159 LDNITYTGVAVSYDV
+159 LNNITYTGVAVSYDV

-215 DNLFTFL
+215 ENLFTFL
-222 KSNAVFSENT
+222 KDNAIFSENT
-232 NDAVEHDLQK
+232 YDAVEHDLQK
-242 VVEGRAKFN
+242 VVKGRAKFN
-251 SQGTSYYMVYQPVG
+251 SQRISYYMVYQPVG

-273 IVQTAAVNSPD
+273 IVRTAAVNSQD
-284 EKIMHVTI
+284 EKIIHVTI

-299 ACLLLLL
+299 TCLLLLL

-345 VDRYIVVDLL
+345 VDRYTVVDLL
-355 KNRYEYHEYSSNSL
+355 KDRYEYHEYSSNSL

-424 RTENIYKLMNVV
+424 RTENVYKIMNVV
-436 AVEWDESGIPLKV
+436 AVEWDEAGIPQKV
-449 MMISQDIGKRH
+449 MMIAQDIGKRH

-488 KKKLPF
+488 QKKLPF

-553 EDSLCMQTKMRIIQ
+553 EDSLCMQTKMRIVQ
-567 SLLRPYEI
+567 SLLLPYEI

-610 AEKKKIIKKPQGLSP
+610 AEKRK
-625 KILLQMTECKRGAV
+625 
-639 GKCNFSSRQPLLHY
+639 SSESRRV
-653 LLMHHSEHQRS
+653 SVQRS
-664 SMTFFY
+664 FSK
-670 SHTSVCLPGE
+670 
-680 WPP
+680 

>member
-145 HKVVFAIPLSNPFC
+145 HKVVFAIPLSTPFC

-174 TTVEDMISNNVYG
+174 STVEDMISNNVYG
-187 DKSSCYLV
+187 NKSSCYLI

-215 DNLFTFL
+215 ENLFTFL
-222 KSNAVFSENT
+222 KDNAVFSENT

-355 KNRYEYHEYSSNSL
+355 KDRYEYHEYSSNSL

-424 RTENIYKLMNVV
+424 RTENVYKIMNVV
-436 AVEWDESGIPLKV
+436 AVEWDEAGIPQKV
-449 MMISQDIGKRH
+449 MMIAQDIGKRH

-488 KKKLPF
+488 QKKLPF

-553 EDSLCMQTKMRIIQ
+553 EDSLCMQTKMRIVQ
-567 SLLRPYEI
+567 SLLLPYEI

-610 AEKKKIIKKPQGLSP
+610 AEKKENHQKAAESQSKDPSP
-625 KILLQMTECKRGAV
+625 
-639 GKCNFSSRQPLLHY
+639 ND
-653 LLMHHSEHQRS
+653 
-664 SMTFFY
+664 
-670 SHTSVCLPGE
+670 
-680 WPP
+680 

>member
-1 MNKISK
+1 MSKICK
-7 FLTLVILIVVVL
+7 FLTLIILIVVVL

-38 SEHLLATYEQVSRTF
+38 SEHLLATYEQVNRTF
-53 TLFTQRNWNVLADWD
+53 TLFTQRNWNVLSDWD
-68 EYLQYISD
+68 EYLQCISD
-76 SENTETAWHDF
+76 AENTETVWHDF

-107 FLTASNRK
+107 FLTANNRK

-127 MYSSGCP
+127 MYSFECP

-145 HKVVFAIPLSNPFC
+145 HKVVFAIPLSHPFC
-159 LDNITYTGVAVSYDV
+159 LNNITYTGVAVSYDV

-210 FLSEQ
+210 FLSEHE
-215 DNLFTFL
+215 NLFTFL
-222 KSNAVFSENT
+222 KDNAVFSENT
-232 NDAVEHDLQK
+232 YDAVEHDLQK
-242 VVEGRAKFN
+242 VVKGRAKFN

-299 ACLLLLL
+299 TCLLLLL

-345 VDRYIVVDLL
+345 VDRYTVVDLL
-355 KNRYEYHEYSSNSL
+355 KDRYEYHEYSSNSL

-424 RTENIYKLMNVV
+424 RTENVYKIMNVV
-436 AVEWDESGIPLKV
+436 AVEWDEAGIPQKV
-449 MMISQDIGKRH
+449 MMIAQDIGKRH

-488 KKKLPF
+488 QKKLPF

-553 EDSLCMQTKMRIIQ
+553 GDSLCMQTKMRIVQ
-567 SLLRPYEI
+567 SLLLPYEI

-610 AEKKKIIKKPQGLSP
+610 AEKKENHRKAAESQSKDPSP
-625 KILLQMTECKRGAV
+625 
-639 GKCNFSSRQPLLHY
+639 ND
-653 LLMHHSEHQRS
+653 
-664 SMTFFY
+664 
-670 SHTSVCLPGE
+670 
-680 WPP
+680 

>member
-1 MNKISK
+1 MNKICK
-7 FLTLVILIVVVL
+7 FLTLIILIVVVL

-38 SEHLLATYEQVSRTF
+38 SEHLLATYEQVNRTF
-53 TLFTQRNWNVLADWD
+53 TLFTQRNWNVLSDWD
-68 EYLQYISD
+68 EYLQCISD
-76 SENTETAWHDF
+76 SENTETVWHDF

-107 FLTASNRK
+107 FLTANNRK

-127 MYSSGCP
+127 MYSSECP
-134 TISDYTASSGK
+134 TISDYIASSGK
-145 HKVVFAIPLSNPFC
+145 HKVVFAIPLSHPFC
-159 LDNITYTGVAVSYDV
+159 LNNITYTGVAVSYDV

-210 FLSEQ
+210 FLSEHE
-215 DNLFTFL
+215 NLFTFL
-222 KSNAVFSENT
+222 KDNAVFSENT
-232 NDAVEHDLQK
+232 YDAVEHDLQK
-242 VVEGRAKFN
+242 VVKGRAKFN
-251 SQGTSYYMVYQPVG
+251 SQGISYYMVYQPVG

-292 AAITVLA
+292 VAITVLA
-299 ACLLLLL
+299 TCLLLLL

-345 VDRYIVVDLL
+345 VDRYTVVDLL
-355 KNRYEYHEYSSNSL
+355 KDRYEYHEYSNSNNL
-369 YPETGSYQNLL
+369 YPETGSDQNLL
-380 DTVARNYIVLSD
+380 DTAARNYIVLSD

-424 RTENIYKLMNVV
+424 RTENIYKIMNVV
-436 AVEWDESGIPLKV
+436 AVEWDEAGIPQKV
-449 MMISQDIGKRH
+449 MMISQDISKRH

-488 KKKLPF
+488 QKKLPF

-499 DLDHFK
+499 DLNHFK

-553 EDSLCMQTKMRIIQ
+553 DDSLCMQTKMRIVQ
-567 SLLRPYEI
+567 SLLLPYEI

-610 AEKKKIIKKPQGLSP
+610 AEKKENHRKAAESQSKDPSP
-625 KILLQMTECKRGAV
+625 
-639 GKCNFSSRQPLLHY
+639 ND
-653 LLMHHSEHQRS
+653 
-664 SMTFFY
+664 
-670 SHTSVCLPGE
+670 
-680 WPP
+680 

>member
-1 MNKISK
+1 MNKICK
-7 FLTLVILIVVVL
+7 FLTLIILIVAVL

-38 SEHLLATYEQVSRTF
+38 SEHLLATYEQVNRTF
-53 TLFTQRNWNVLADWD
+53 TLFTQRNWNVLSDWD
-68 EYLQYISD
+68 EYLQCISD
-76 SENTETAWHDF
+76 SENTETVWHDF

-107 FLTASNRK
+107 FLTANNRK

-127 MYSSGCP
+127 MYSFECP

-145 HKVVFAIPLSNPFC
+145 HKVVFAIPLSHPFC
-159 LDNITYTGVAVSYDV
+159 LNNITYTGVAVSYDV
-174 TTVEDMISNNVYG
+174 STVEDMISNNVYG

-210 FLSEQ
+210 FLSEHE
-215 DNLFTFL
+215 NLFTFL
-222 KSNAVFSENT
+222 KDNAVFSENT
-232 NDAVEHDLQK
+232 YDAVEHDLQK
-242 VVEGRAKFN
+242 VVKGRAKFN

-292 AAITVLA
+292 AAIAVLA
-299 ACLLLLL
+299 TCLLLLL

-345 VDRYIVVDLL
+345 VDRYTVVDLL
-355 KNRYEYHEYSSNSL
+355 KDRYEYHEYSSNNL

-424 RTENIYKLMNVV
+424 RTENVYKIMNVV
-436 AVEWDESGIPLKV
+436 AVEWDEAGIPQKV
-449 MMISQDIGKRH
+449 MMIAQDIGKRH

-488 KKKLPF
+488 QKKLPF

-553 EDSLCMQTKMRIIQ
+553 EDSLCMQTKMRIVQ
-567 SLLRPYEI
+567 SLLLPYEI

-610 AEKKKIIKKPQGLSP
+610 AEKKENHRKAAESQSKDPSQ
-625 KILLQMTECKRGAV
+625 
-639 GKCNFSSRQPLLHY
+639 ND
-653 LLMHHSEHQRS
+653 
-664 SMTFFY
+664 
-670 SHTSVCLPGE
+670 
-680 WPP
+680 

>member
-1 MNKISK
+1 MSKICK
-7 FLTLVILIVVVL
+7 FLTLIILIVAVL

-38 SEHLLATYEQVSRTF
+38 SEHLLATYEQVNRTF
-53 TLFTQRNWNVLADWD
+53 TLFTQRNWNVLSDWD
-68 EYLQYISD
+68 EYLQCISD
-76 SENTETAWHDF
+76 AENTETVWHDF

-107 FLTASNRK
+107 FLTANNRK

-127 MYSSGCP
+127 MYSSECP

-145 HKVVFAIPLSNPFC
+145 HKVVFAIPLSHPFC
-159 LDNITYTGVAVSYDV
+159 LNNITYTGVAVSYDV
-174 TTVEDMISNNVYG
+174 STVEDMISNNVYG

-210 FLSEQ
+210 FLSGHE
-215 DNLFTFL
+215 NLFTFL
-222 KSNAVFSENT
+222 KDNAVFSENT
-232 NDAVEHDLQK
+232 YDAVEHDLQK
-242 VVEGRAKFN
+242 VVKGRAKFN
-251 SQGTSYYMVYQPVG
+251 IQGTSYYMVYQPVG

-299 ACLLLLL
+299 TCLLLLL

-316 KLKHQELLHQALK
+316 KLKHQKLLHQALK

-345 VDRYIVVDLL
+345 VDRYTVVDLL
-355 KNRYEYHEYSSNSL
+355 KDRYEYHEYSSNNL

-380 DTVARNYIVLSD
+380 DTAARNYIVLSD
-392 TENIKISHLL
+392 TENIKMSHLL

-424 RTENIYKLMNVV
+424 RTENIYKIMNVV
-436 AVEWDESGIPLKV
+436 AVEWDEAGIPQKV
-449 MMISQDIGKRH
+449 MMIAQDIGKRH

-488 KKKLPF
+488 QKKLPF

-553 EDSLCMQTKMRIIQ
+553 GDSLCMQTKMRIVQ
-567 SLLRPYEI
+567 SLLLPYEI

-610 AEKKKIIKKPQGLSP
+610 AEKKENHRKAAESQSKDPSP
-625 KILLQMTECKRGAV
+625 
-639 GKCNFSSRQPLLHY
+639 ND
-653 LLMHHSEHQRS
+653 
-664 SMTFFY
+664 
-670 SHTSVCLPGE
+670 
-680 WPP
+680 

>member
-1 MNKISK
+1 MNRSTGP
-7 FLTLVILIVVVL
+7 LRCLRNATGMVL
-19 LFGIYQY
+19 
-26 RTFIQTEIYQEN
+26 
-38 SEHLLATYEQVSRTF
+38 S
-53 TLFTQRNWNVLADWD
+53 DWD
-68 EYLQYISD
+68 EYLQCISD
-76 SENTETAWHDF
+76 SENTETVWHDF

-107 FLTASNRK
+107 FLTANNRK

-127 MYSSGCP
+127 MYSSECP
-134 TISDYTASSGK
+134 TISDYIASSGK
-145 HKVVFAIPLSNPFC
+145 HKVVFAIPLSHPFC
-159 LDNITYTGVAVSYDV
+159 LNNITYTGVAVSYDV

-210 FLSEQ
+210 FLSEHE
-215 DNLFTFL
+215 NLFTFL
-222 KSNAVFSENT
+222 KDNAVFSENT
-232 NDAVEHDLQK
+232 YDAVEHDLQK
-242 VVEGRAKFN
+242 VVKGRAKFN
-251 SQGTSYYMVYQPVG
+251 SQGISYYMVYQPVG

-292 AAITVLA
+292 VAITVLA
-299 ACLLLLL
+299 TCLLLLL

-345 VDRYIVVDLL
+345 VDRYTVVDLL
-355 KNRYEYHEYSSNSL
+355 KDRYEYHEYSNSNNL

-380 DTVARNYIVLSD
+380 DTAARNYIVLSD

-424 RTENIYKLMNVV
+424 RTENIYKIMNVV
-436 AVEWDESGIPLKV
+436 AVEWDEAGIPQKV

-488 KKKLPF
+488 QKKLPF

-553 EDSLCMQTKMRIIQ
+553 DDSLCMQTKMRIVQ
-567 SLLRPYEI
+567 SLLLPYEI

-610 AEKKKIIKKPQGLSP
+610 AEKKENHRKAAESQSKDPSP
-625 KILLQMTECKRGAV
+625 
-639 GKCNFSSRQPLLHY
+639 ND
-653 LLMHHSEHQRS
+653 
-664 SMTFFY
+664 
-670 SHTSVCLPGE
+670 
-680 WPP
+680 

>member
-1 MNKISK
+1 MNKICK
-7 FLTLVILIVVVL
+7 FLTLIILIVVVL

-38 SEHLLATYEQVSRTF
+38 SEHLLATYEQVNRTF
-53 TLFTQRNWNVLADWD
+53 TLFTQRNWNVLSDWD
-68 EYLQYISD
+68 EYLQCISD
-76 SENTETAWHDF
+76 SENAETVWHDF

-107 FLTASNRK
+107 FLTANNRK

-134 TISDYTASSGK
+134 TISDYTASSNK
-145 HKVVFAIPLSNPFC
+145 HKVVFAIPLSHPFC
-159 LDNITYTGVAVSYDV
+159 LNNITYTGVAVSYDV

-210 FLSEQ
+210 FLSEHE
-215 DNLFTFL
+215 NPFTFL
-222 KSNAVFSENT
+222 KDNAVFSENT
-232 NDAVEHDLQK
+232 YDAVEHDLQK
-242 VVEGRAKFN
+242 VVKGRAKFN

-299 ACLLLLL
+299 TCLLLLL

-345 VDRYIVVDLL
+345 VDRYTVVDLL
-355 KNRYEYHEYSSNSL
+355 KDRYEYHEYSSNSL

-380 DTVARNYIVLSD
+380 DTIARNYIVLSD

-402 NKEYLQKVLHKGNG
+402 NKDYLQKVLHKGNG

-424 RTENIYKLMNVV
+424 RTENVYKIMNVV
-436 AVEWDESGIPLKV
+436 AVEWDEAGIPQKV
-449 MMISQDIGKRH
+449 MMIAQDIGKRH

-488 KKKLPF
+488 QKKLPF

-553 EDSLCMQTKMRIIQ
+553 KDSLCMQTKMRIVQ
-567 SLLRPYEI
+567 SLLLPYEI

-593 ETEDTGKIR
+593 ETEDTGKVR

-610 AEKKKIIKKPQGLSP
+610 AEKKENHRKAAESQSKDPSP
-625 KILLQMTECKRGAV
+625 NG
-639 GKCNFSSRQPLLHY
+639 
-653 LLMHHSEHQRS
+653 
-664 SMTFFY
+664 
-670 SHTSVCLPGE
+670 
-680 WPP
+680 

>member
-1 MNKISK
+1 MSKICK
-7 FLTLVILIVVVL
+7 FLTLIILIVAVL

-38 SEHLLATYEQVSRTF
+38 SEHLLATYEQVNRTF
-53 TLFTQRNWNVLADWD
+53 TLFTQRNWNVLSDWD
-68 EYLQYISD
+68 EYLQCISD
-76 SENTETAWHDF
+76 AENTETVWHDF

-107 FLTASNRK
+107 FLTANNRK

-127 MYSSGCP
+127 MYSSECP

-145 HKVVFAIPLSNPFC
+145 HKVVFAIPLSHPFC
-159 LDNITYTGVAVSYDV
+159 LNNITYTGVAVSYDV
-174 TTVEDMISNNVYG
+174 STVEDMISNNVYG
-187 DKSSCYLV
+187 DKSSCYLI

-210 FLSEQ
+210 FLSGHE
-215 DNLFTFL
+215 NLFTFL
-222 KSNAVFSENT
+222 KDNAVFSENT
-232 NDAVEHDLQK
+232 YDAVEHDLQK
-242 VVEGRAKFN
+242 VVKGRAKFN
-251 SQGTSYYMVYQPVG
+251 IQGTSYYMVYQPVG

-299 ACLLLLL
+299 TCLLLLL

-345 VDRYIVVDLL
+345 VDRYTVVDLL
-355 KNRYEYHEYSSNSL
+355 KDRYEYHEYSSNNL

-380 DTVARNYIVLSD
+380 DTAARNYIVLSD
-392 TENIKISHLL
+392 TENIKMSHLL

-424 RTENIYKLMNVV
+424 RTENVYKIMNVV
-436 AVEWDESGIPLKV
+436 AVEWDEAGIPQKV
-449 MMISQDIGKRH
+449 MMIAQDIGKRH

-488 KKKLPF
+488 QKKLPF

-553 EDSLCMQTKMRIIQ
+553 GDSLCMQTKMRIVQ
-567 SLLRPYEI
+567 SLLLPYEI

-610 AEKKKIIKKPQGLSP
+610 AEKKENHRKAAESQSKDPSP
-625 KILLQMTECKRGAV
+625 
-639 GKCNFSSRQPLLHY
+639 ND
-653 LLMHHSEHQRS
+653 
-664 SMTFFY
+664 
-670 SHTSVCLPGE
+670 
-680 WPP
+680 

>member
-1 MNKISK
+1 MNKICK
-7 FLTLVILIVVVL
+7 FLTLIILIVAVL

-38 SEHLLATYEQVSRTF
+38 SEHLLATYEQVNRTF
-53 TLFTQRNWNVLADWD
+53 TLFTQRNWNVLSDWD

-76 SENTETAWHDF
+76 SENTETVWHDF

-107 FLTASNRK
+107 FLTANNRK

-127 MYSSGCP
+127 MYSFECP

-145 HKVVFAIPLSNPFC
+145 HKVVFAIPLSHPFC
-159 LDNITYTGVAVSYDV
+159 LNNITYTGVAVSYDV
-174 TTVEDMISNNVYG
+174 STVEDMISNNVYG
-187 DKSSCYLV
+187 DKSSCYLI

-210 FLSEQ
+210 FLSGHE
-215 DNLFTFL
+215 NLFTFL
-222 KSNAVFSENT
+222 KDNAVFSENT
-232 NDAVEHDLQK
+232 YDAVEHDLQK
-242 VVEGRAKFN
+242 VVKGRAKFN

-299 ACLLLLL
+299 TCLLLLL

-345 VDRYIVVDLL
+345 VDRYTVVDLL
-355 KNRYEYHEYSSNSL
+355 KDRYEYHEYSSNNL

-380 DTVARNYIVLSD
+380 DTAARNYIVLSD
-392 TENIKISHLL
+392 TENIKMSHLL

-424 RTENIYKLMNVV
+424 RTENVYKIMNVV
-436 AVEWDESGIPLKV
+436 AVEWDEAGIPQKV

-488 KKKLPF
+488 QKKLPF

-553 EDSLCMQTKMRIIQ
+553 EDSLCMQTKMRIVQ
-567 SLLRPYEI
+567 SLLLPYEI

-610 AEKKKIIKKPQGLSP
+610 AEKKENHRKAAESQSKDPSP
-625 KILLQMTECKRGAV
+625 
-639 GKCNFSSRQPLLHY
+639 ND
-653 LLMHHSEHQRS
+653 
-664 SMTFFY
+664 
-670 SHTSVCLPGE
+670 
-680 WPP
+680 

>member
-1 MNKISK
+1 MSKICK
-7 FLTLVILIVVVL
+7 FLTLIILIVAVL

-38 SEHLLATYEQVSRTF
+38 SEHLLATYEQVNRTF
-53 TLFTQRNWNVLADWD
+53 TLFTQRNWNVLSDWD
-68 EYLQYISD
+68 EYLQCISD
-76 SENTETAWHDF
+76 AENTETVWHDF

-107 FLTASNRK
+107 FLTANNRK

-127 MYSSGCP
+127 MYSSECP

-145 HKVVFAIPLSNPFC
+145 HKVVFAIPLSHPFC
-159 LDNITYTGVAVSYDV
+159 LNNITYTGVAVSYDV
-174 TTVEDMISNNVYG
+174 STVEDMISNNVYG

-210 FLSEQ
+210 FLSGHE
-215 DNLFTFL
+215 NLFTFL
-222 KSNAVFSENT
+222 KDSAVFSENT
-232 NDAVEHDLQK
+232 YDAVEHDLQK
-242 VVEGRAKFN
+242 VVKGRAKFN

-299 ACLLLLL
+299 TCLLLLL

-345 VDRYIVVDLL
+345 VDRYTVVDLL
-355 KNRYEYHEYSSNSL
+355 KDRYEYHEYSSNNL

-380 DTVARNYIVLSD
+380 DTAARNYIVLSD
-392 TENIKISHLL
+392 TENIKMSHLL

-424 RTENIYKLMNVV
+424 RTENVYKIMNVV
-436 AVEWDESGIPLKV
+436 AVEWDEAGIPQKV
-449 MMISQDIGKRH
+449 MMIAQDIGKRH

-488 KKKLPF
+488 QKKLPF

-553 EDSLCMQTKMRIIQ
+553 EDSLCMQTKMRIVQ
-567 SLLRPYEI
+567 SLLLPYEI

-610 AEKKKIIKKPQGLSP
+610 AEKKENHRKAAESQSKDPSP
-625 KILLQMTECKRGAV
+625 
-639 GKCNFSSRQPLLHY
+639 ND
-653 LLMHHSEHQRS
+653 
-664 SMTFFY
+664 
-670 SHTSVCLPGE
+670 
-680 WPP
+680 

>member
-1 MNKISK
+1 MNKICK
-7 FLTLVILIVVVL
+7 FLTLIILIVAVL

-38 SEHLLATYEQVSRTF
+38 SEHLLATYEQVNRTF
-53 TLFTQRNWNVLADWD
+53 TLFTQRNWNVLSDWD

-76 SENTETAWHDF
+76 SENTETVWHDF

-107 FLTASNRK
+107 FLTANNRK

-127 MYSSGCP
+127 MYSFECP

-145 HKVVFAIPLSNPFC
+145 HKGVFAIPLSHPFC
-159 LDNITYTGVAVSYDV
+159 LNNITYTGVAVSYDV

-210 FLSEQ
+210 FLSEHE
-215 DNLFTFL
+215 NLFTFL
-222 KSNAVFSENT
+222 KDNAVFSENT
-232 NDAVEHDLQK
+232 YDAVEHDLQK
-242 VVEGRAKFN
+242 VVKGRAKFN

-299 ACLLLLL
+299 TCLLLLL

-345 VDRYIVVDLL
+345 VDRYTVVDLL
-355 KNRYEYHEYSSNSL
+355 KDRYEYHEYSSNSL

-424 RTENIYKLMNVV
+424 RTENVYKIMNVV
-436 AVEWDESGIPLKV
+436 AVEWDEAGIPQKF
-449 MMISQDIGKRH
+449 MMIAQDIGKRH

-488 KKKLPF
+488 QKKLPF

-533 NDFAFRIGGDEFAL
+533 NDLAFRIGGDEFAL

-553 EDSLCMQTKMRIIQ
+553 EDSLCMQTKMRIVQ
-567 SLLRPYEI
+567 SLLLPYEI

-610 AEKKKIIKKPQGLSP
+610 AEKKENHRKAAESQSKDPSQ
-625 KILLQMTECKRGAV
+625 
-639 GKCNFSSRQPLLHY
+639 ND
-653 LLMHHSEHQRS
+653 
-664 SMTFFY
+664 
-670 SHTSVCLPGE
+670 
-680 WPP
+680 

>member
-145 HKVVFAIPLSNPFC
+145 HKVVFAIPLSTPFC

-174 TTVEDMISNNVYG
+174 STVEDMISNNVYG
-187 DKSSCYLV
+187 NKSSCYLI

-215 DNLFTFL
+215 ENLFTFL
-222 KSNAVFSENT
+222 KDNAVFSENT

-355 KNRYEYHEYSSNSL
+355 KDRYEYHEYSSNSL

-424 RTENIYKLMNVV
+424 RTENVYKIMNVV
-436 AVEWDESGIPLKV
+436 AVEWDEAGIPQKV
-449 MMISQDIGKRH
+449 MMIAQDIGKRH

-488 KKKLPF
+488 QKKLPF

-553 EDSLCMQTKMRIIQ
+553 EDSLCMQTKMRIVQ
-567 SLLRPYEI
+567 SLLLPYEI

-610 AEKKKIIKKPQGLSP
+610 AEKKENHRKAAESQSKDPSP
-625 KILLQMTECKRGAV
+625 
-639 GKCNFSSRQPLLHY
+639 ND
-653 LLMHHSEHQRS
+653 
-664 SMTFFY
+664 
-670 SHTSVCLPGE
+670 
-680 WPP
+680 

>member
-1 MNKISK
+1 MSKICK
-7 FLTLVILIVVVL
+7 FLTLIILIVVVL

-38 SEHLLATYEQVSRTF
+38 SEHLLATYEQVNRTF
-53 TLFTQRNWNVLADWD
+53 TLFTQRNWNVLSDWD

-76 SENTETAWHDF
+76 SENTETVWHDF

-107 FLTASNRK
+107 FLTANNRK

-127 MYSSGCP
+127 MYSFECP

-145 HKVVFAIPLSNPFC
+145 HKVVFAIPLSHPFC
-159 LDNITYTGVAVSYDV
+159 LNNITYTGVAVSYDV

-210 FLSEQ
+210 FLSEHE
-215 DNLFTFL
+215 NLFTFL
-222 KSNAVFSENT
+222 KDNAVFSENT
-232 NDAVEHDLQK
+232 YDAVEHDLQK
-242 VVEGRAKFN
+242 VVKGRAKFN

-299 ACLLLLL
+299 TCLLLLL

-345 VDRYIVVDLL
+345 VDRYTVVDLL
-355 KNRYEYHEYSSNSL
+355 KDRYEYHEYSSNSL

-424 RTENIYKLMNVV
+424 RTENVYKIMNVV
-436 AVEWDESGIPLKV
+436 AVEWDEAGIPQKV
-449 MMISQDIGKRH
+449 MMIAQDIGKRH

-488 KKKLPF
+488 QKKLPF

-553 EDSLCMQTKMRIIQ
+553 EDSLCMQTKMRIVQ
-567 SLLRPYEI
+567 SLLLPYEI

-610 AEKKKIIKKPQGLSP
+610 AEKKENHRKAAESQSKDPSP
-625 KILLQMTECKRGAV
+625 
-639 GKCNFSSRQPLLHY
+639 ND
-653 LLMHHSEHQRS
+653 
-664 SMTFFY
+664 
-670 SHTSVCLPGE
+670 
-680 WPP
+680 

>member
-1 MNKISK
+1 MNKICK
-7 FLTLVILIVVVL
+7 FLTLIILIVVVL

-38 SEHLLATYEQVSRTF
+38 SEHLLATYEQVNRTF
-53 TLFTQRNWNVLADWD
+53 TLFTQRNWNVLSDWD
-68 EYLQYISD
+68 EYLQCISD
-76 SENTETAWHDF
+76 SENTETVWHDF

-107 FLTASNRK
+107 FLTANNRK

-127 MYSSGCP
+127 MYSSGYP

-145 HKVVFAIPLSNPFC
+145 HKVVFAIPLSHPFC
-159 LDNITYTGVAVSYDV
+159 LNNITYTGVAVSYDV
-174 TTVEDMISNNVYG
+174 STVEDMISNNVYG

-215 DNLFTFL
+215 ENLFTFL
-222 KSNAVFSENT
+222 KDNAVFSENT
-232 NDAVEHDLQK
+232 YDAVEHDLQK

-251 SQGTSYYMVYQPVG
+251 SQGISYYMVYQPVG

-273 IVQTAAVNSPD
+273 IVQTAAVNSQD

-299 ACLLLLL
+299 TCLLLLL

-345 VDRYIVVDLL
+345 VDRYTVVDLL
-355 KNRYEYHEYSSNSL
+355 KDRYEYHEYSSNSL

-424 RTENIYKLMNVV
+424 RTENVYKFMNVV
-436 AVEWDESGIPLKV
+436 AVEWDEAGIPQKV
-449 MMISQDIGKRH
+449 MMIAQDIGKRH

-488 KKKLPF
+488 QKKLPF

-553 EDSLCMQTKMRIIQ
+553 EDSLCMQTKMRIVQ
-567 SLLRPYEI
+567 SLLLPYEI

-610 AEKKKIIKKPQGLSP
+610 AEKKENHRKAAESQSKDPSP
-625 KILLQMTECKRGAV
+625 
-639 GKCNFSSRQPLLHY
+639 ND
-653 LLMHHSEHQRS
+653 
-664 SMTFFY
+664 
-670 SHTSVCLPGE
+670 
-680 WPP
+680 

>member
-1 MNKISK
+1 MNKICK
-7 FLTLVILIVVVL
+7 FLTLIILIVVVL

-38 SEHLLATYEQVSRTF
+38 SEHLLATYEQVNRTF
-53 TLFTQRNWNVLADWD
+53 TLFTQRNWNVLSDWD

-76 SENTETAWHDF
+76 SENTETVWHDF

-107 FLTASNRK
+107 FLTANNRK

-127 MYSSGCP
+127 MYSFECP

-145 HKVVFAIPLSNPFC
+145 HKVVFAIPLSHPFC
-159 LDNITYTGVAVSYDV
+159 LNNITYTGVAVSYDV

-210 FLSEQ
+210 FLSEHE
-215 DNLFTFL
+215 NLFTFL
-222 KSNAVFSENT
+222 KDNAVFSENT
-232 NDAVEHDLQK
+232 YDAVEHDLQK
-242 VVEGRAKFN
+242 VVKGRAKFN

-299 ACLLLLL
+299 TCLLLLL

-345 VDRYIVVDLL
+345 VDRYTVVDLL
-355 KNRYEYHEYSSNSL
+355 KDRYEYHEYSSNSL

-424 RTENIYKLMNVV
+424 RTENVYKIMNVV
-436 AVEWDESGIPLKV
+436 AVEWDEAGIPQKV
-449 MMISQDIGKRH
+449 MMIAQDIGKRH

-488 KKKLPF
+488 QKKLPF

-553 EDSLCMQTKMRIIQ
+553 GDSLCMQTKMRIVQ
-567 SLLRPYEI
+567 SLLLPYEI

-610 AEKKKIIKKPQGLSP
+610 AEKKENHRKAAESQSKDPSQ
-625 KILLQMTECKRGAV
+625 
-639 GKCNFSSRQPLLHY
+639 ND
-653 LLMHHSEHQRS
+653 
-664 SMTFFY
+664 
-670 SHTSVCLPGE
+670 
-680 WPP
+680 